1 VRRHPAIAP
10 GIWGVVAAI
19 RRWPLAMPY
28 LLGSLLLVLAPLA
41 LAAAL
46 AFTDYFGFRA
56 PEFTGVANLAR
67 LAGDRTFWD
76 AVGVSALVAVVVVPL
91 RLLLAVGA
99 ALLLARR
106 PGFDGRGATTAV
118 GRTSAYLPSVI
129 PDAAWALL
137 WLWIL
142 NPLYGPLP
150 ALLGVLGVP
159 DPGFL
164 TTPWGA
170 RLGLVLVMA
179 FQVGEAFI
187 VALAARTAIP
197 ARLHEAIEV
206 EGGSAWFAMTR
217 VTLPLMAPIVLVLA
231 VRDVVVVVQNA
242 FVPALLV
249 TGGGPAN
256 ATLTAP
262 LLIYRRAFEYGE
274 LGYASTLSVTL
285 LVLTG
290 IAAAFPL
297 WLAARLAARQRT
309 RA

>member
-1 VRRHPAIAP
+1 M
-10 GIWGVVAAI
+10 AAAMT
-19 RRWPLAMPY
+19 RSPLALPY
-28 LLGSLLLVLAPLA
+28 LLGSSLLVLAPLA
-41 LAAAL
+41 LAVAL

-56 PEFTGVANLAR
+56 PEFTGADNLVR
-67 LAGDRTFWD
+67 LAGDRAFWN
-76 AVGVSALVAVVVVPL
+76 AVGVSVLVAAVVVPL
-91 RLLLAVGA
+91 RLFIAVGA

-106 PGFDGRGATTAV
+106 RGAATEV
-118 GRTSAYLPSVI
+118 GRAAAYLPSVV

-150 ALLGVLGVP
+150 ALLGALGVP

-164 TTPWGA
+164 TALWGA

-187 VALAARTAIP
+187 VALAARAAIP

-206 EGGSAWFAMTR
+206 EGGSAWFATTR
-217 VTLPLMAPIVLVLA
+217 VTLPLMAPVVLVLA

-249 TGGGPAN
+249 TGGGPVN

-290 IAAAFPL
+290 IAAALPL

>member
-1 VRRHPAIAP
+1 MRRS
-10 GIWGVVAAI
+10 
-19 RRWPLAMPY
+19 PLALPY
-28 LLGSLLLVLAPLA
+28 LLGSLLLVLTPLL
-41 LAAAL
+41 LAMGL
-46 AFTDYFGFRA
+46 AFTSYFGFRA
-56 PEFTGVANLAR
+56 PVPTGLDNLSRLVA
-67 LAGDRTFWD
+67 DMVFWK
-76 AVGVSALVAVVVVPL
+76 AVGTSAMIALVVVPL

-99 ALLLARR
+99 ALLLSRR
-106 PGFDGRGATTAV
+106 RGATSAV
-118 GRTSAYLPSVI
+118 GRASAYLPSVI

-150 ALLGVLGVP
+150 ALLGALGVP

-170 RLGLVLVMA
+170 RLGLVLVLA
-179 FQVGEAFI
+179 FQVGEAFV
-187 VALAARTAIP
+187 VALAARAAIP

-206 EGGSAWFAMTR
+206 EGGSPWFATTR
-217 VTLPLMAPIVLVLA
+217 VTLPLMLPIVLVLA

-249 TGGGPAN
+249 TEGGPAN

-290 IAAAFPL
+290 LAAALPL
-297 WLAARLAARQRT
+297 WLAARLAARQRS

>member
-1 VRRHPAIAP
+1 MRRAP
-10 GIWGVVAAI
+10 G
-19 RRWPLAMPY
+19 RWPLALPY
-28 LLGSLLLVLAPLA
+28 LLGSSLLVLAPLA
-41 LAAAL
+41 MAAAL

-56 PEFTGVANLAR
+56 PEFTGADNLVR

-76 AVGVSALVAVVVVPL
+76 ALGVSALVAAVAVPL

-106 PGFDGRGATTAV
+106 RGARTAV
-118 GRTSAYLPSVI
+118 GRAAAYLPSVI

-137 WLWIL
+137 WLWVL

-150 ALLGVLGVP
+150 ALLGALGVP

-179 FQVGEAFI
+179 FQVGEAFV

-206 EGGSAWFAMTR
+206 EGGSPWFAMTR
-217 VTLPLMAPIVLVLA
+217 VTLPLMAPVVLVLA
-231 VRDVVVVVQNA
+231 VRDVVIVVQNA

-249 TGGGPAN
+249 TGGGPVN

-290 IAAAFPL
+290 AAAALPL
-297 WLAARLAARQRT
+297 WLAARLAARQRS

>member
-1 VRRHPAIAP
+1 MLVPL
-10 GIWGVVAAI
+10 VVA
-19 RRWPLAMPY
+19 
-28 LLGSLLLVLAPLA
+28 S
-41 LAAAL
+41 AL
-46 AFTDYFGFRA
+46 AFTDYYGFTA
-56 PEFTGVANLAR
+56 PEFTGGDNLGR
-67 LAGDRTFWD
+67 LVGDGAFWE
-76 AVGVSALVAVVVVPL
+76 AVGVSAVVALLVVPL
-91 RLLLAVGA
+91 RVGLAVGA

-106 PGFDGRGATTAV
+106 RVGTSV
-118 GRTSAYLPSVI
+118 GRVAAYLPSVI

-150 ALLGVLGVP
+150 ALLKMFGLP

-170 RLGLVLVMA
+170 RIGLVLVMV
-179 FQVGEAFI
+179 FQIGEAFT
-187 VALAARTAIP
+187 VALAARMAIP
-197 ARLHEAIEV
+197 ARLHEAIAL
-206 EGGSAWFAMTR
+206 EGGSPWFAMTR
-217 VTLPLMAPIVLVLA
+217 VTLPLMAPIVIVLA
-231 VRDVVVVVQNA
+231 VRDMVVVVQNA

-249 TGGGPAN
+249 TDGGPAD

-274 LGYASTLSVTL
+274 LGYASTLSITL

-290 IAAAFPL
+290 IAAALPL
-297 WLAARLAARQRT
+297 WIAARLAARQRT

>member
-1 VRRHPAIAP
+1 MRRAGTAV
-10 GIWGVVAAI
+10 W
-19 RRWPLAMPY
+19 RQPLAVPY
-28 LLGSLLLVLAPLA
+28 LVGSLLLVLAPLG
-41 LAAAL
+41 LAVVL

-56 PEFTGVANLAR
+56 PEFTGLGNVSR
-67 LAGDRTFWD
+67 LVDDRAFWD
-76 AVGVSALVAVVVVPL
+76 SVGISAVVAAVVVPF

-106 PGFDGRGATTAV
+106 RGAMMTA
-118 GRTSAYLPSVI
+118 GRASVYLPSVI

-150 ALLGVLGVP
+150 ALLGALGVP

-170 RLGLVLVMA
+170 RLALVLVMT
-179 FQVGEAFI
+179 FQVGEAFT
-187 VALAARTAIP
+187 VALAARIAIP
-197 ARLHEAIEV
+197 ARLHEAIEL
-206 EGGSAWFAMTR
+206 EGGSGWFAMTR
-217 VTLPLMAPIVLVLA
+217 VTLPLMAPIVIVLA

-249 TGGGPAN
+249 TGGGPVN

-290 IAAAFPL
+290 IAAALPL
-297 WLAARLAARQRT
+297 WIAARLAARQRT
-309 RA
+309 R

>member
-1 VRRHPAIAP
+1 MRRT
-10 GIWGVVAAI
+10 AAVW
-19 RRWPLAMPY
+19 RSPLAVPY

-41 LAAAL
+41 LAAVL

-56 PEFTGVANLAR
+56 PEFTGFGNVVR
-67 LAGDRTFWD
+67 VAGDGAFWSS
-76 AVGVSALVAVVVVPL
+76 VGVSALVAAVVVPL

-99 ALLLARR
+99 ALLLAR
-106 PGFDGRGATTAV
+106 GRSATTTV
-118 GRTSAYLPSVI
+118 GRASAYLPSVI
-129 PDAAWALL
+129 PDAAWVLL

-150 ALLGVLGVP
+150 ALLGALGVP

-179 FQVGEAFI
+179 FQVGEAFT
-187 VALAARTAIP
+187 VALAARIAIP
-197 ARLHEAIEV
+197 VRLHEAIEL

-217 VTLPLMAPIVLVLA
+217 VTLPLMAPIVIVLA

-249 TGGGPAN
+249 TGGGPVN

-290 IAAAFPL
+290 LAAALPL

-309 RA
+309 RQ

>member
-1 VRRHPAIAP
+1 M
-10 GIWGVVAAI
+10 
-19 RRWPLAMPY
+19 RRWPLAAPY
-28 LLGSLLLVLAPLA
+28 LVGSVLLVLAPLA
-41 LAAAL
+41 LAGAL

-56 PEFTGVANLAR
+56 PEFTGTDNLTR
-67 LAGDRTFWD
+67 LAGDSTFWD

-91 RLLLAVGA
+91 RLFLAVGA

-106 PGFDGRGATTAV
+106 RGARTAI
-118 GRTSAYLPSVI
+118 GRAAAYLPSVI

-150 ALLGVLGVP
+150 ALLGALGVP

-179 FQVGEAFI
+179 FQVGEAFV

-197 ARLHEAIEV
+197 ARLHEAIEI
-206 EGGSAWFAMTR
+206 EGGSPWFAMTR

-249 TGGGPAN
+249 TDGGPAN

-274 LGYASTLSVTL
+274 LGYASTLSVAL

>member
-1 VRRHPAIAP
+1 M
-10 GIWGVVAAI
+10 
-19 RRWPLAMPY
+19 RRWPLAALY
-28 LLGSLLLVLAPLA
+28 VVGSALLVLAPLA
-41 LAAAL
+41 LAGAL

-56 PEFTGVANLAR
+56 PEFTGTDNLTR
-67 LAGDRTFWD
+67 LAGDSTFWD
-76 AVGVSALVAVVVVPL
+76 AVGVSALIAVVVVPL
-91 RLLLAVGA
+91 RLFLAVGA

-106 PGFDGRGATTAV
+106 RGTATAV
-118 GRTSAYLPSVI
+118 GRATAYLPSVI

-150 ALLGVLGVP
+150 ALLGALGVP

-179 FQVGEAFI
+179 FQVGEAFV

-197 ARLHEAIEV
+197 ARLHEAIEI

-249 TGGGPAN
+249 TDGGPAN

-274 LGYASTLSVTL
+274 LGYASTLSVAL

-297 WLAARLAARQRT
+297 WLAARLATRQRT
-309 RA
+309 GG

>member
-1 VRRHPAIAP
+1 
-10 GIWGVVAAI
+10 
-19 RRWPLAMPY
+19 
-28 LLGSLLLVLAPLA
+28 

-56 PEFTGVANLAR
+56 PEFTGTANLAR
-67 LAGDRTFWD
+67 VAADSAFWD
-76 AVGVSALVAVVVVPL
+76 AVGISAFVAVVVVPL

-106 PGFDGRGATTAV
+106 RGARTAV
-118 GRTSAYLPSVI
+118 GRAAAYLPSVI

-170 RLGLVLVMA
+170 RLGLVLVMT
-179 FQVGEAFI
+179 FQVGEAFV
-187 VALAARTAIP
+187 VALAARLAIP
-197 ARLHEAIEV
+197 SRLHEAIEV
-206 EGGSAWFAMTR
+206 EGGSPWFAMTR

-231 VRDVVVVVQNA
+231 VRDMVVVVQNA

-249 TGGGPAN
+249 TDGGPAN

-290 IAAAFPL
+290 MAAALPL
-297 WLAARLAARQRT
+297 WLAARLARHS
-309 RA
+309 

>member
-1 VRRHPAIAP
+1 MGRPVWRS
-10 GIWGVVAAI
+10 
-19 RRWPLAMPY
+19 PLAVPY

-41 LAAAL
+41 LAAGL
-46 AFTDYFGFRA
+46 AFTDYYGFRA
-56 PEFTGVANLAR
+56 PEFSGFRNLVR
-67 LAGDRTFWD
+67 LAGDQPFWD
-76 AVGVSALVAVVVVPL
+76 AVGISALIALVVVPL

-106 PGFDGRGATTAV
+106 RGSLTTV
-118 GRTSAYLPSVI
+118 GRAAAYLPSTI

-150 ALLGVLGVP
+150 ALLGAIGVP

-170 RLGLVLVMA
+170 RLGLALVMA
-179 FQVGEAFI
+179 FQVGEAFT
-187 VALAARTAIP
+187 VALAARIAIP
-197 ARLHEAIEV
+197 AHLHEAIEV

-217 VTLPLMAPIVLVLA
+217 VTLPLMAPVVIVLA

-249 TGGGPAN
+249 TGGGPAH

-274 LGYASTLSVTL
+274 LGYASTLSLTL
-285 LVLTG
+285 LVLT
-290 IAAAFPL
+290 AAAAAIPL
-297 WLAARLAARQRT
+297 WIAARLSARQRS
-309 RA
+309 RR

>member
-1 VRRHPAIAP
+1 M
-10 GIWGVVAAI
+10 
-19 RRWPLAMPY
+19 RRWPLAAPY
-28 LLGSLLLVLAPLA
+28 LVGSALLVLAPLA

-46 AFTDYFGFRA
+46 AFTDYFGFQE
-56 PEFTGVANLAR
+56 PEFTGSDNLAR
-67 LAGDRTFWD
+67 LAADRGFWD
-76 AVGVSALVAVVVVPL
+76 AVGVSALIAVVVVPL
-91 RLLLAVGA
+91 RLFLAVGA

-106 PGFDGRGATTAV
+106 RGARTAV
-118 GRTSAYLPSVI
+118 GRAAAYLPSVI

-150 ALLGVLGVP
+150 ALLGVFGIP

-179 FQVGEAFI
+179 FQVGEAFV
-187 VALAARTAIP
+187 VALAARLAIP
-197 ARLHEAIEV
+197 ARFHEAVEV
-206 EGGSAWFAMTR
+206 EGGTPWFAMTR
-217 VTLPLMAPIVLVLA
+217 VTLPLMVPVVLVLA

-249 TGGGPAN
+249 TDGGPAN
-256 ATLTAP
+256 ATVTAP

-297 WLAARLAARQRT
+297 WLAARLAAHQRT

>member
-1 VRRHPAIAP
+1 MRRT
-10 GIWGVVAAI
+10 AAGWW
-19 RRWPLAMPY
+19 RGPLAVPY

-41 LAAAL
+41 LAAVL

-56 PEFTGVANLAR
+56 PEFTGADNLVR
-67 LAGDRTFWD
+67 VVGDRAFWD
-76 AVGVSALVAVVVVPL
+76 AVGVSALIAAVVVPL

-106 PGFDGRGATTAV
+106 RGAGTTV
-118 GRTSAYLPSVI
+118 GRAAAYLPSVI

-150 ALLGVLGVP
+150 ALLGALGVP

-179 FQVGEAFI
+179 FQVGEAFT
-187 VALAARTAIP
+187 VALAARIAIP

-217 VTLPLMAPIVLVLA
+217 VTLPLMAPIVIVLA

-249 TGGGPAN
+249 TAGGPVN

-285 LVLTG
+285 LVLTAL
-290 IAAAFPL
+290 AAALPL
-297 WLAARLAARQRT
+297 WIAARLAARQRT
-309 RA
+309 RY

>member
-1 VRRHPAIAP
+1 MSRLRTASRRS
-10 GIWGVVAAI
+10 GS
-19 RRWPLAMPY
+19 PLAIPF

-41 LAAAL
+41 LAVAL
-46 AFTDYFGFRA
+46 AFTDYYGFQP
-56 PEFTGVANLAR
+56 PEFTGVDNLVR
-67 LAGDRTFWD
+67 LAGDRAFWD
-76 AVGVSALVAVVVVPL
+76 AVGISALVAAVVVPL

-106 PGFDGRGATTAV
+106 RGARAAV
-118 GRTSAYLPSVI
+118 GRAATYLPSAI

-150 ALLGVLGVP
+150 ALLGVFGVQ

-170 RLGLVLVMA
+170 RLGLALVMA

-187 VALAARTAIP
+187 VALAARAAIP
-197 ARLHEAIEV
+197 ARLHEAIEL

-217 VTLPLMAPIVLVLA
+217 VTLPLMAPVVLVLA

-262 LLIYRRAFEYGE
+262 LVIYRRAFEYGE

-290 IAAAFPL
+290 IAAALPL
-297 WLAARLAARQRT
+297 WLAARLAARQQVRV
-309 RA
+309 

>member
-1 VRRHPAIAP
+1 M
-10 GIWGVVAAI
+10 
-19 RRWPLAMPY
+19 RRWPLAAPY
-28 LLGSLLLVLAPLA
+28 LLGSLLLVLVPLG

-46 AFTDYFGFRA
+46 AFTDYFGFR
-56 PEFTGVANLAR
+56 PPRFTGADNLVR
-67 LAGDRTFWD
+67 LAGDRAFWD
-76 AVGVSALVAVVVVPL
+76 AVGISALVAVVVVPL
-91 RLLLAVGA
+91 RLALAVGA
-99 ALLLARR
+99 ALLLSRR
-106 PGFDGRGATTAV
+106 RGARTAV
-118 GRTSAYLPSVI
+118 GRAAAYLPSVI

-150 ALLGVLGVP
+150 ALLGALGVP

-170 RLGLVLVMA
+170 RLGLVMVMA
-179 FQVGEAFI
+179 FQVGEAFV
-187 VALAARTAIP
+187 VALAARLAIP
-197 ARLHEAIEV
+197 PRLHEAIAI
-206 EGGSAWFAMTR
+206 EGGSPWFAMTR

-242 FVPALLV
+242 FVPTLLV

-290 IAAAFPL
+290 LAAALPL
-297 WLAARLAARQRT
+297 WLAARLSTRQRSRT
-309 RA
+309 

>member
-1 VRRHPAIAP
+1 MR
-10 GIWGVVAAI
+10 GV
-19 RRWPLAMPY
+19 RWPLAGPF
-28 LLGSLLLVLAPLA
+28 LVGASLLVLMPLL
-41 LAAAL
+41 LAFGL
-46 AFTDYFGFRA
+46 AFTEYFGFRA
-56 PEFTGVANLAR
+56 PEFTGAANVER
-67 LAGDRTFWD
+67 MVGDSAFWD
-76 AVGVSALVAVVVVPL
+76 ALGVSAVVAVVVVPL
-91 RLLLAVGA
+91 RLGLAVGA

-106 PGFDGRGATTAV
+106 RVGTGLGRAA
-118 GRTSAYLPSVI
+118 AYLPSVV

-137 WLWIL
+137 WLWLL

-150 ALLGVLGVP
+150 ALLGALGVP

-170 RLGLVLVMA
+170 RLGLALVMA
-179 FQVGEAFI
+179 FQVGEAFT
-187 VALAARTAIP
+187 VALAARLAIP

-217 VTLPLMAPIVLVLA
+217 VTLPLMAPIILVLA
-231 VRDVVVVVQNA
+231 VRDVIVVVQNA

-256 ATLTAP
+256 ATVTAP

-274 LGYASTLSVTL
+274 LGYASTLSITL
-285 LVLTG
+285 LLLTG

-297 WLAARLAARQRT
+297 WLAARLAARHRT
-309 RA
+309 RV

>member
-1 VRRHPAIAP
+1 MRRS
-10 GIWGVVAAI
+10 
-19 RRWPLAMPY
+19 PLAVPY
-28 LLGSLLLVLAPLA
+28 LVGSGLLVLAPLA

-56 PEFTGVANLAR
+56 PEFSGADNLAR
-67 LAGDRTFWD
+67 LGADGAFWD
-76 AVGVSALVAVVVVPL
+76 AVGISALVAVVVVPL
-91 RLLLAVGA
+91 RMFLAVGA

-106 PGFDGRGATTAV
+106 RGARTAV
-118 GRTSAYLPSVI
+118 GRAAAYLPSVI

-170 RLGLVLVMA
+170 RLGLALVMA

-197 ARLHEAIEV
+197 PSLHEAIEV
-206 EGGSAWFAMTR
+206 EGGTAWFAMTR

-274 LGYASTLSVTL
+274 LGYASTLSVAL

-290 IAAAFPL
+290 AAAAAPL
-297 WLAARLAARQRT
+297 WLAARLATRQRT
-309 RA
+309 RT

>member
-1 VRRHPAIAP
+1 V
-10 GIWGVVAAI
+10 
-19 RRWPLAMPY
+19 RRWPLAAPY
-28 LLGSLLLVLAPLA
+28 LVGSALLVLAPLG

-56 PEFTGVANLAR
+56 PEFTGTGNVTRMAA
-67 LAGDRTFWD
+67 DQTFWD
-76 AVGVSALVAVVVVPL
+76 AVGISALVAAVVVPL
-91 RLLLAVGA
+91 RLFLAVGA

-106 PGFDGRGATTAV
+106 RGARTAV
-118 GRTSAYLPSVI
+118 GRAAAYLPSII

-137 WLWIL
+137 WLWLL

-150 ALLGVLGVP
+150 AVLEVLGVP

-179 FQVGEAFI
+179 FQVGEAFV
-187 VALAARTAIP
+187 VALAARLAIP

-206 EGGSAWFAMTR
+206 EGGTPWFAMTR
-217 VTLPLMAPIVLVLA
+217 VTLPLMAPVVLVLA

-249 TGGGPAN
+249 TDGGPAN

-290 IAAAFPL
+290 IAAAVPL

-309 RA
+309 RS

>member
-1 VRRHPAIAP
+1 M
-10 GIWGVVAAI
+10 
-19 RRWPLAMPY
+19 RRWPLAAPY
-28 LLGSLLLVLAPLA
+28 LVGSALLVLAPLG

-56 PEFTGVANLAR
+56 PEFTGTDNLTR
-67 LAGDRTFWD
+67 LASDDAFWG
-76 AVGVSALVAVVVVPL
+76 AVGISAFVAAVVVPL

-106 PGFDGRGATTAV
+106 RGARTAI
-118 GRTSAYLPSVI
+118 GRAAAYLPSVV

-150 ALLGVLGVP
+150 ALLGVFGVP

-170 RLGLVLVMA
+170 RVGLVLVMA
-179 FQVGEAFI
+179 FQVGEAFV
-187 VALAARTAIP
+187 VALAARLAIP
-197 ARLHEAIEV
+197 PRLHEAIEV
-206 EGGSAWFAMTR
+206 EGGSPWFAMTR

-231 VRDVVVVVQNA
+231 VRDMVVVVQNA

-249 TGGGPAN
+249 TDGGPAN

-274 LGYASTLSVTL
+274 LGYASTLSVAL
-285 LVLTG
+285 LVLTA

-297 WLAARLAARQRT
+297 WLAARLAAQQRT

>member
-1 VRRHPAIAP
+1 M
-10 GIWGVVAAI
+10 

-28 LLGSLLLVLAPLA
+28 LVGSALLVLAPLA
-41 LAAAL
+41 LAACL
-46 AFTDYFGFRA
+46 AFTEYFGFRA
-56 PEFTGVANLAR
+56 PEFTGGDNLTRLVA
-67 LAGDRTFWD
+67 DDDFWD
-76 AVGVSALVAVVVVPL
+76 AVGLSALIAVVVVPL

-99 ALLLARR
+99 ALVLARR
-106 PGFDGRGATTAV
+106 GGARAAV
-118 GRTSAYLPSVI
+118 GRAAAYLPSVV

-150 ALLGVLGVP
+150 ALLGALGVP

-170 RLGLVLVMA
+170 RLGLALVMV
-179 FQVGEAFI
+179 FQVGEAFV

-197 ARLHEAIEV
+197 ARLYEAIAV

-242 FVPALLV
+242 FVPVLLV
-249 TGGGPAN
+249 TEGGPAN

-274 LGYASTLSVTL
+274 LGYASTLSVAL

-290 IAAAFPL
+290 VAAAFPL

-309 RA
+309 R

>member
-1 VRRHPAIAP
+1 MRRS
-10 GIWGVVAAI
+10 
-19 RRWPLAMPY
+19 PLALPY
-28 LLGSLLLVLAPLA
+28 LLGSLLLVVAPLV
-41 LAAAL
+41 LAAGL
-46 AFTDYFGFRA
+46 AFTSYFGFRA
-56 PEFTGVANLAR
+56 PELTGTVNLSR
-67 LAGDRTFWD
+67 LAGDELFWR
-76 AVGVSALVAVVVVPL
+76 AVGTSVLVAVVAVPL
-91 RLLLAVGA
+91 RLGLSVGA

-106 PGFDGRGATTAV
+106 RGAAASV
-118 GRTSAYLPSVI
+118 GRSAVYLPSVI
-129 PDAAWALL
+129 PEAAWALL

-150 ALLGVLGVP
+150 AVLAAVGVP

-164 TTPWGA
+164 TTTWGA
-170 RLGLVLVMA
+170 RAGLVLVLA
-179 FQVGEAFI
+179 FQVGEAFV
-187 VALAARTAIP
+187 VAVAARAAVP
-197 ARLHEAIEV
+197 QRLLDAIEV
-206 EGGSAWFAMTR
+206 EGGSAWFATTR
-217 VTLPLMAPIVLVLA
+217 VTLPLMAPVVLVLA

-285 LVLTG
+285 LVLTAL
-290 IAAAFPL
+290 AAALPL
-297 WLAARLAARQRT
+297 WLAARLATRHRT

>member
-1 VRRHPAIAP
+1 MRT
-10 GIWGVVAAI
+10 
-19 RRWPLAMPY
+19 WPLALPY
-28 LLGSLLLVLAPLA
+28 LVGSALLVLAPLV
-41 LAAAL
+41 LAVAL

-56 PEFTGVANLAR
+56 PEFTGADNLVR

-76 AVGVSALVAVVVVPL
+76 AVAITGLIAVIVVPL

-106 PGFDGRGATTAV
+106 RDVPGAIGRA
-118 GRTSAYLPSVI
+118 SAYLPSAI

-150 ALLGVLGVP
+150 ALLGTLGIP

-170 RLGLVLVMA
+170 RLGLVLVLA
-179 FQVGEAFI
+179 FQVGEAFV

-197 ARLHEAIEV
+197 ARLHEAIRL
-206 EGGSAWFAMTR
+206 EGGSAWFSVSR

-231 VRDVVVVVQNA
+231 VRDVVVIIQNT

-249 TGGGPAN
+249 TGGDPAN

-285 LVLTG
+285 LVLTA
-290 IAAAFPL
+290 IAAVFPL
-297 WLAARLAARQRT
+297 WLATRLTTRQRT
-309 RA
+309 RT

>member
-1 VRRHPAIAP
+1 MSRPT
-10 GIWGVVAAI
+10 GIREAA
-19 RRWPLAMPY
+19 RRWPLAAPY
-28 LLGSLLLVLAPLA
+28 LVGSFLLVLVPLA

-56 PEFTGVANLAR
+56 PEFTGTDNLVR
-67 LAGDRTFWD
+67 LTGDGAFWD
-76 AVGVSALVAVVVVPL
+76 AIGVSALVAVVVVPL
-91 RLLLAVGA
+91 RLFLAVGA

-106 PGFDGRGATTAV
+106 RGAMATV
-118 GRTSAYLPSVI
+118 GRSAAYLPSVI

-150 ALLGVLGVP
+150 ALLGALGVP

-179 FQVGEAFI
+179 FQVGEAFT

-197 ARLHEAIEV
+197 ARLHEAIEI

-217 VTLPLMAPIVLVLA
+217 VTLPLMAPIVIVLA
-231 VRDVVVVVQNA
+231 VRDVVIVVQNA

-249 TGGGPAN
+249 TEGGPAN

-285 LVLTG
+285 LALTG
-290 IAAAFPL
+290 LAAALPL
-297 WLAARLAARQRT
+297 WIAARLAVRQRT
-309 RA
+309 HA

>member
-1 VRRHPAIAP
+1 MRRS
-10 GIWGVVAAI
+10 
-19 RRWPLAMPY
+19 PLALPY
-28 LLGSLLLVLAPLA
+28 LVGSLLLVLAPLA
-41 LAAAL
+41 LAVGL
-46 AFTDYFGFRA
+46 AFTSYFGFRA
-56 PEFTGVANLAR
+56 PEPTGLDNITR
-67 LAGDRTFWD
+67 LAADTVFWGS
-76 AVGVSALVAVVVVPL
+76 VGVSALVAAVVVPL
-91 RLLLAVGA
+91 RLGLAVGA

-106 PGFDGRGATTAV
+106 RGATTSF
-118 GRTSAYLPSVI
+118 GRATAYLPSVI

-150 ALLGVLGVP
+150 ALLGALGIP

-164 TTPWGA
+164 TTTWGA

-179 FQVGEAFI
+179 FQIGEAFV
-187 VALAARTAIP
+187 VALAARAAIP
-197 ARLHEAIEV
+197 ERLFEAIEV
-206 EGGSAWFAMTR
+206 EGGSAWFATTR

-262 LLIYRRAFEYGE
+262 LHIYRRAFEYGE

-285 LVLTG
+285 LVLTAV
-290 IAAAFPL
+290 AAALPL
-297 WLAARLAARQRT
+297 WLAARLAGRQRT

>member
-1 VRRHPAIAP
+1 M
-10 GIWGVVAAI
+10 

-28 LLGSLLLVLAPLA
+28 VLGSGLLVLAPLA
-41 LAAAL
+41 LAGAL
-46 AFTDYFGFRA
+46 AFTNYFGFRA
-56 PEFTGVANLAR
+56 PEFTGADNLAR
-67 LAGDRTFWD
+67 VAGDGVFWN
-76 AVGVSALVAVVVVPL
+76 AVGISALVAAIVVPL
-91 RLLLAVGA
+91 RLFLAVGA

-106 PGFDGRGATTAV
+106 RGARTAV
-118 GRTSAYLPSVI
+118 GRAAAYLPSVI

-150 ALLGVLGVP
+150 ALLGALGVP

-170 RLGLVLVMA
+170 RLGLALVMA

-187 VALAARTAIP
+187 VALAARMAIP
-197 ARLHEAIEV
+197 PHLHEAIEV

-217 VTLPLMAPIVLVLA
+217 VTLPLMAPIALVLA

-249 TGGGPAN
+249 TGGGPAD

-274 LGYASTLSVTL
+274 LGYASTLSVAL

-290 IAAAFPL
+290 IAAALPL

-309 RA
+309 RT

>member
-1 VRRHPAIAP
+1 MRR
-10 GIWGVVAAI
+10 G
-19 RRWPLAMPY
+19 PLAVPY
-28 LLGSLLLVLAPLA
+28 LLGSALLVLAPLA
-41 LAAAL
+41 LAVAL
-46 AFTDYFGFRA
+46 AFTDYYGFRA
-56 PEFTGVANLAR
+56 PEFTGTANLGR
-67 LAGDRTFWD
+67 LAGDRAFWE
-76 AVGVSALVAVVVVPL
+76 AVGVSALIALVVVPL
-91 RLLLAVGA
+91 RLFLAVGA

-106 PGFDGRGATTAV
+106 RGTAAAV
-118 GRTSAYLPSVI
+118 GRASAYLPSAV

-150 ALLGVLGVP
+150 ALLSALGVP

-170 RLGLVLVMA
+170 RLGLALVMA
-179 FQVGEAFI
+179 FQVGEAFV

-197 ARLHEAIEV
+197 ARLHEAIEL
-206 EGGSAWFAMTR
+206 EGASAWFATTR

-231 VRDVVVVVQNA
+231 VRDLVVVVQNA

-249 TGGGPAN
+249 TGGGPVN

-262 LLIYRRAFEYGE
+262 LFIYRRAFEYGE

-290 IAAAFPL
+290 IAAALPL
-297 WLAARLAARQRT
+297 LLAARLAARQRS
-309 RA
+309 RV

>member
-1 VRRHPAIAP
+1 M
-10 GIWGVVAAI
+10 
-19 RRWPLAMPY
+19 RRWPLAAPY
-28 LLGSLLLVLAPLA
+28 LVGSVLLVLAPLA

-56 PEFTGVANLAR
+56 PEFTGADNVTR
-67 LAGDRTFWD
+67 LAGDGTFWD
-76 AVGVSALVAVVVVPL
+76 AVGISALVAVVVVPL

-106 PGFDGRGATTAV
+106 RGARTAV
-118 GRTSAYLPSVI
+118 GRAAAYLPSVI

-150 ALLGVLGVP
+150 ALLGALGVP

-179 FQVGEAFI
+179 FQVGEAFV

-249 TGGGPAN
+249 TDGGPAN

-274 LGYASTLSVTL
+274 LGYASTLSVAL

>member
-1 VRRHPAIAP
+1 MRRL
-10 GIWGVVAAI
+10 
-19 RRWPLAMPY
+19 LALPY
-28 LLGSLLLVLAPLA
+28 LVGSVLLVLAPLG
-41 LAAAL
+41 LAVGL
-46 AFTDYFGFRA
+46 AFTDYYGFRT
-56 PEFTGVANLAR
+56 PELTGLDNLVR
-67 LAGDRTFWD
+67 LAGDRDFWD
-76 AVGVSALVAVVVVPL
+76 AVGISALVALFVVPL

-106 PGFDGRGATTAV
+106 RGARSAV
-118 GRTSAYLPSVI
+118 GRVATYLPSVI

-179 FQVGEAFI
+179 FQVGEAFV
-187 VALAARTAIP
+187 VALAARAAIP
-197 ARLHEAIEV
+197 ARLHEAIQV

-249 TGGGPAN
+249 TDGGPAN
-256 ATLTAP
+256 ATRTAP

-290 IAAAFPL
+290 IAAALPL

-309 RA
+309 R

>member
-1 VRRHPAIAP
+1 VRRS
-10 GIWGVVAAI
+10 
-19 RRWPLAMPY
+19 PLALPY
-28 LLGSLLLVLAPLA
+28 LLGSLLLVVVPLGLA
-41 LAAAL
+41 LHL
-46 AFTDYFGFRA
+46 ASTSYHGFRA
-56 PEFTGVANLAR
+56 PEFTGVDNLVR
-67 LAGDRTFWD
+67 VAGDRAFWD
-76 AVGVSALVAVVVVPL
+76 AVGVSALVAAVVVPL

-106 PGFDGRGATTAV
+106 GATTTV
-118 GRTSAYLPSVI
+118 GRASAYLPSVI

-150 ALLGVLGVP
+150 ALLGALGIP

-179 FQVGEAFI
+179 FQVGEAFT
-187 VALAARTAIP
+187 VALAARIAIP
-197 ARLHEAIEV
+197 ARLHDAIEL

-217 VTLPLMAPIVLVLA
+217 VTLPMMAPIVIVLA

-249 TGGGPAN
+249 TGGGPVN

-290 IAAAFPL
+290 LATALPL
-297 WLAARLAARQRT
+297 LIAARLAARQRT
-309 RA
+309 RH